1 MKPIVRVALLDDHPA
16 IRAGLQAILATEPDL
31 RLVGSAAGEHELWPL
46 VRDAPAAPDCRR

>member
-1 MKPIVRVALLDDHPA
+1 MKPIVRVAFLDDHPA
-16 IRAGLQAILATEPDL
+16 IRAGLEAILATEPDL